1 MIEPKQREGKT
12 LLGSSRAKAI
22 RLVRTATAILLFG
35 ASFTAVYGQAPDV
48 VKTADKKTPL
58 SPQQQSLQRDQAY
71 VRQLLQR
78 GTSDA
83 KVESVLQLS
92 SRFTSFSPTDDFH
105 AYALSLIAKEKA
117 ALKQSKLTQ
126 QAGVGSQTAPTAAV
140 SDSSLVPP
148 SGIVLAPSNPGG
160 ISNVKSSQES
170 NRESTQDTISTST
183 PDNNQAS
190 VSNSSPAGFGGGLF
204 LPAASSP
211 SNGGGA
217 VQSTSRGNVSNSNGA
232 TGSGSSS
239 ANESGSGDSSET
251 ESGNSNT
258 FNSDQG
264 PGPGPIGPGPGCNLF
279 PAPPSVG
286 ATVPLTYF
294 GPPPSEVNPSLVG
307 PVQLLK
313 SGTVDAAHGTITL
326 PLYLGHM
333 KGSKKN
339 VWYILTD
346 VDDPNVA
353 AELGLNFSAKLTFA
367 SNASRTATLAA
378 DGTLVFDKGTVD
390 FSPVRR
396 IVPGPA
402 GAEFPPVSAQP
413 GAVGDADYSPF
424 VQVVNAGGVI
434 YNAPIVAFNVD
445 ASQINFPDGNVD
457 YTRVHDEVVA
467 IDPINQ
473 TVTINLINGFSFGRP
488 VWYISMDTSIPLG
501 AAIEHNTFAPLMQ
514 QLHLGGDDSFSS
526 PVERIFIGT
535 NGPESGGCKNPQRQ
549 GLSADLAD
557 GHRPNNVLGGIPT
570 IALDYSPAWDAQLF
584 EWTKDA
590 VENGFR
596 GQVREEF
603 QILTF
608 VQDGL
613 ITGPGGIPFGSSG
626 FSINCPIAQRLD

>member
-22 RLVRTATAILLFG
+22 RLIRTATAILLFG
-35 ASFTAVYGQAPDV
+35 ASLTAVYGQAPDL

-78 GTSDA
+78 RTSDA

-92 SRFTSFSPTDDFH
+92 SRFTSFNPTDDFH
-105 AYALSLIAKEKA
+105 AYALSLIAKEKT

-140 SDSSLVPP
+140 SDSSPVPP
-148 SGIVLAPSNPGG
+148 SAIALAPSNPVG
-160 ISNVKSSQES
+160 ISNVRSSQES
-170 NRESTQDTISTST
+170 NRESTQDAISTST

-204 LPAASSP
+204 LPAASAP

-217 VQSTSRGNVSNSNGA
+217 VQSTSRGNVSNSKGA

-239 ANESGSGDSSET
+239 TNGSGFGGSSENESD
-251 ESGNSNT
+251 NSNT

-294 GPPPSEVNPSLVG
+294 GPSPSEVNPSLVG

-445 ASQINFPDGNVD
+445 
-457 YTRVHDEVVA
+457 YTKVHDEVVV

-526 PVERIFIGT
+526 PIERIFIGT
-535 NGPESGGCKNPQRQ
+535 NGPESGGCNNPQRQ

-584 EWTKDA
+584 EWTRNA

>member
-1 MIEPKQREGKT
+1 MIEPKQRKEKS
-12 LLGSSRAKAI
+12 LLGRSRTKAFRLI
-22 RLVRTATAILLFG
+22 RTGSALLLFAG
-35 ASFTAVYGQAPDV
+35 AATPFYGQSPEAL
-48 VKTADKKTPL
+48 KSADKKSQL
-58 SPQQQSLQRDQAY
+58 SPQEQSVRRDQVY

-78 GTSDA
+78 GTSEA

-92 SRFTSFSPTDDFH
+92 SRFTSFNPTGDFH
-105 AYALSLIAKEKA
+105 EYAVSLIAKEKA
-117 ALKQSKLTQ
+117 ALKQQKQTQ
-126 QAGVGSQTAPTAAV
+126 QAGVASQAPVAAV
-140 SDSSLVPP
+140 ISDISAVPA
-148 SGIVLAPSNPGG
+148 SAIALAPSNSVG
-160 ISNVKSSQES
+160 INSVKSSQES
-170 NRESTQDTISTST
+170 SRDNSTEAVTTSA
-183 PDNNQAS
+183 PENNQAA
-190 VSNSSPAGFGGGLF
+190 VSNSSPAAFGGGIF
-204 LPAASSP
+204 LPAVSTP
-211 SNGGGA
+211 STGGGA
-217 VQSTSRGNVSNSNGA
+217 AQNTSVGAVSNSNGA
-232 TGSGSSS
+232 AGSGGSSGHQ
-239 ANESGSGDSSET
+239 SGSGGSSDGG
-251 ESGNSNT
+251 SNNANT

-286 ATVPLTYF
+286 ASVPLTYF
-294 GPPPSEVNPSLVG
+294 GPPPSETNPSLVG

-367 SNASRTATLAA
+367 SNAARTANLAT

-390 FSPVRR
+390 FSPVRSV
-396 IVPGPA
+396 VPGPA
-402 GAEFPPVSAQP
+402 GAEFPPVSVQP

-424 VQVVNAGGVI
+424 VQVTNAAGVI

-457 YTRVHDEVVA
+457 YTKVHDEVVA
-467 IDPINQ
+467 IDPNNQ
-473 TVTINLINGFSFGRP
+473 TVTLNLINGFSFGRP
-488 VWYISMDTSIPLG
+488 VWYLSMDASIPLS

-526 PVERIFIGT
+526 PIERIFIAT
-535 NGPESGGCKNPQRQ
+535 NGAESGGCNNPQRQ

-590 VENGFR
+590 IDNSFR

-626 FSINCPIAQRLD
+626 FTINCPIVQRLD

>member
-1 MIEPKQREGKT
+1 MIKATRKEEKVPPGASRTKCIGLILTGTAT
-12 LLGSSRAKAI
+12 LLFS
-22 RLVRTATAILLFG
+22 
-35 ASFTAVYGQAPDV
+35 ASFATLHGQSPDAS
-48 VKTADKKTPL
+48 KTADSKTQL
-58 SPQQQSLQRDQAY
+58 TPQEQSVRRDQAY
-71 VRQLLQR
+71 VLKLLEK
-78 GTSDA
+78 GTSSA
-83 KVESVLQLS
+83 KIEASLQLT
-92 SRFTSFSPTDDFH
+92 SRFTSFSPSGDFH
-105 AYALSLIAKEKA
+105 AYALGLISKERKSLDQT
-117 ALKQSKLTQ
+117 KQSQ
-126 QAGVGSQTAPTAAV
+126 QPTATTVTVLAPAV
-140 SDSSLVPP
+140 SDTSTVASAPNGV
-148 SGIVLAPSNPGG
+148 APSNPIGT
-160 ISNVKSSQES
+160 SSVKSSQQTS
-170 NRESTQDTISTST
+170 QSSVQDNNATST
-183 PDNNQAS
+183 PDGNPGT
-190 VSNSSPAGFGGGLF
+190 VSNASPVIFGGV
-204 LPAASSP
+204 LPAAVIPTTARLASAATVAN
-211 SNGGGA
+211 SNLA
-217 VQSTSRGNVSNSNGA
+217 TVSAASSTSAAV
-232 TGSGSSS
+232 SS
-239 ANESGSGDSSET
+239 ASST
-251 ESGNSNT
+251 NASVNSNT
-258 FNSDQG
+258 FNIDQG

-286 ATVPLTYF
+286 ASVPLTYF
-294 GPPPSEVNPSLVG
+294 GPPPSETNSSLVG

-313 SGTVDAAHGTITL
+313 SGTVDATHGTITL

-339 VWYILTD
+339 VWYNLTD

-367 SNASRTATLAA
+367 SNAARTATLAA

-390 FSPVRR
+390 FSPVRS
-396 IVPGPA
+396 IVPGPS
-402 GAEFPPVSAQP
+402 GAEFPPASAQP

-424 VQVVNAGGVI
+424 VQVTNAGGVI
-434 YNAPIVAFNVD
+434 YNAPIVAFGVD
-445 ASQINFPDGNVD
+445 ANQINFPDGNVD
-457 YTRVHDEVVA
+457 YSKVHDEVVA
-467 IDPINQ
+467 IDPTNQ

-514 QLHLGGDDSFSS
+514 KLHLGTDDTFSS
-526 PVERIFIGT
+526 PIERIFIST
-535 NGPESGGCKNPQRQ
+535 NGPESEGCNNPQRQ

-590 VENGFR
+590 VADGFR

-613 ITGPGGIPFGSSG
+613 ITGPGGKAFGSSG

>member
-1 MIEPKQREGKT
+1 MSPKKRRRSVPWAPFVVAFTGLLAFYQFPSNAQQKT
-12 LLGSSRAKAI
+12 S
-22 RLVRTATAILLFG
+22 
-35 ASFTAVYGQAPDV
+35 QQ
-48 VKTADKKTPL
+48 
-58 SPQQQSLQRDQAY
+58 SPQEQSLGRDQAY
-71 VRQLLQR
+71 VRQLLER

-83 KVESVLQLS
+83 KVESLLQLS
-92 SRFTSFSPTDDFH
+92 SRFSSFNPSGNFH
-105 AYALSLIAKEKA
+105 TYTLSLIAKEKT
-117 ALKQSKLTQ
+117 ALKQLKQTQ
-126 QAGVGSQTAPTAAV
+126 QPSAAAQTTSTAAHASDTPTVVVTGNAAAPSNVTGITSVKISQESSRDNTQDPSPTNTPTNTSDNNQPAASNPSASVVGVGAFVPAVSVPSNASAPVQATAAV
-140 SDSSLVPP
+140 ATSNTPAS
-148 SGIVLAPSNPGG
+148 AP
-160 ISNVKSSQES
+160 
-170 NRESTQDTISTST
+170 
-183 PDNNQAS
+183 A
-190 VSNSSPAGFGGGLF
+190 PATA
-204 LPAASSP
+204 AASS
-211 SNGGGA
+211 STA
-217 VQSTSRGNVSNSNGA
+217 STSA
-232 TGSGSSS
+232 
-239 ANESGSGDSSET
+239 DM
-251 ESGNSNT
+251 
-258 FNSDQG
+258 FNFDQG

-286 ATVPLTYF
+286 ASVPLTYF
-294 GPPPSEVNPSLVG
+294 GPSPSETNSSLVG

-313 SGTVDAAHGTITL
+313 SGTVDSAHGTITL

-367 SNASRTATLAA
+367 SNAARTATLAA

-390 FSPVRR
+390 FSPVRS

-434 YNAPIVAFNVD
+434 YNAPIVAFGVD
-445 ASQINFPDGNVD
+445 ASQISFPNGDVD
-457 YTRVHDEVVA
+457 YSKVHDEVVA
-467 IDPINQ
+467 IDPANQ

-501 AAIEHNTFAPLMQ
+501 AAIEHNTLAPLMQ
-514 QLHLGGDDSFSS
+514 QLHLGADDSFSS
-526 PVERIFIGT
+526 PIERIFIGT
-535 NGPESGGCKNPQRQ
+535 NGAGSCNNPQRQ

-557 GHRPNNVLGGIPT
+557 GHRPNNILGGIPT

-590 VENGFR
+590 IDNGFR

-603 QILTF
+603 QLLTF

-613 ITGPGGIPFGSSG
+613 ITGPGGKPFGSSG

>member
-1 MIEPKQREGKT
+1 MIEPKQREGKS
-12 LLGSSRAKAI
+12 LLGSSRIKAI
-22 RLVRTATAILLFG
+22 RLIRTGTALLLFT
-35 ASFTAVYGQAPDV
+35 ASVTAVYGQTSDTVNAV
-48 VKTADKKTPL
+48 EKKTQQ
-58 SPQQQSLQRDQAY
+58 SPQEQSVQRDQAY

-83 KVESVLQLS
+83 RVESVLQLS
-92 SRFTSFSPTDDFH
+92 SRFASFNPSGDFH
-105 AYALSLIAKEKA
+105 AYALSLIAKEKT
-117 ALKQSKLTQ
+117 ALKQLKQTQ
-126 QAGVGSQTAPTAAV
+126 HAGVGSQAPAAV
-140 SDSSLVPP
+140 SVSESSSVP
-148 SGIVLAPSNPGG
+148 SSAIALAPSNPVG
-160 ISNVKSSQES
+160 INNVKSSQES
-170 NRESTQDTISTST
+170 SRDNASEPAPTST
-183 PDNNQAS
+183 PDNNQAAA
-190 VSNSSPAGFGGGLF
+190 SNSSPAGFGGGLF
-204 LPAASSP
+204 FPTTAA

-217 VQSTSRGNVSNSNGA
+217 AQATSVGTVSNSNGA
-232 TGSGSSS
+232 TGSGSS
-239 ANESGSGDSSET
+239 AAHKSGSDGSSNDG
-251 ESGNSNT
+251 SGNSNT
-258 FNSDQG
+258 FNADQG

-286 ATVPLTYF
+286 ANVPLTYF
-294 GPPPSEVNPSLVG
+294 GPSPSETNPSLVG

-313 SGTVDAAHGTITL
+313 SGTVDAARGTITL

-367 SNASRTATLAA
+367 SNAARTATLAA

-390 FSPVRR
+390 FSPVRS

-424 VQVVNAGGVI
+424 VQVTNAGGVI
-434 YNAPIVAFNVD
+434 YNASIVAFNVD

-457 YTRVHDEVVA
+457 YTKVHDEVVA

-501 AAIEHNTFAPLMQ
+501 AAIEHNTFAPLMA

-526 PVERIFIGT
+526 PIERIFIGT
-535 NGPESGGCKNPQRQ
+535 NGPESGACNNPLRQ

-613 ITGPGGIPFGSSG
+613 ITGPGGAPFGSSG